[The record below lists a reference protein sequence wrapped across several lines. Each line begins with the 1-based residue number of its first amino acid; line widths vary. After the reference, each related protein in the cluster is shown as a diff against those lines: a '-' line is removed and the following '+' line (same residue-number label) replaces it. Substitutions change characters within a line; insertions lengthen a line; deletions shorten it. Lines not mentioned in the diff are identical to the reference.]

1 MPRTITLTD
10 RAPVAIVE
18 ADWPE
23 LATGRYQQTDVAC
36 GAGGF
41 RAVATIAI
49 RVRQHHD
56 GRTLVYGTDH
66 CTGADGYT
74 SRAGYLLTG
83 HPSPAAIAAAIT
95 ATGQDLCAQAGSE
108 CADIQRAVRA
118 CLADLPAE
126 VL

>member
-1 MPRTITLTD
+1 VTRTITLTD

-23 LATGRYQQTDVAC
+23 LAAGRYSFDRESLTTV
-36 GAGGF
+36 
-41 RAVATIAI
+41 AI
-49 RVRQHHD
+49 RVRQHAD

-66 CTGADGYT
+66 RTGPDGYT
-74 SRAGYLLTG
+74 SRAGRLLDAREST
-83 HPSPAAIAAAIT
+83 PESLAATIILV
-95 ATGQDLCAQAGSE
+95 GQDLCAMAGSE

-126 VL
+126 RI